1 MSVESPIGINCC
13 QTSFE
18 NFKPSNFSDLVNNCT
33 VHIMLI
39 QYKTLYCITQQAL
52 YCISV
57 SLQIY
62 ISSCRSGQKF
72 ESNLSSLYCPVY
84 FTIKSSQP
92 CTVYIHLFRS
102 PSVTIDPTRSSKK
115 TPVKFDLQ
123 ASLKKPLKYKPH
135 TGKIKAVYFADRR
148 SVEPNKRISTNK
160 SFTGEPEQKQSV
172 KEITKNVT
180 SR

>member
-1 MSVESPIGINCC
+1 M
-13 QTSFE
+13 
-18 NFKPSNFSDLVNNCT
+18 
-33 VHIMLI
+33 
-39 QYKTLYCITQQAL
+39 

-62 ISSCRSGQKF
+62 ISNYISGKKLQ
-72 ESNLSSLYCPVY
+72 SNLFDLYCPVY
-84 FTIKSSQP
+84 FTAKSRYP
-92 CTVYIHLFRS
+92 CTIYIHLFRS
-102 PSVTIDPTRSSKK
+102 PSVTTDPTRSSKK
-115 TPVKFDLQ
+115 TPAKFDLQ

-160 SFTGEPEQKQSV
+160 SFTGEPDQKQSV